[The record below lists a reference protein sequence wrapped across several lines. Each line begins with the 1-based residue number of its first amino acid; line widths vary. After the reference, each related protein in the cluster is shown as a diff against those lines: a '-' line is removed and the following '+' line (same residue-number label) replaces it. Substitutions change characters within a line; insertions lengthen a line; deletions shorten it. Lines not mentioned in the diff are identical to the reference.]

1 MELRELKIE
10 ISEELLETL
19 KKASETQN
27 TSESKL
33 AGQIIEK
40 ALKEKA
46 QSSSPAM
53 PGVALIKEGF
63 NPEPVAES
71 RTFQAQ
77 SAISFNPTSAASGEK
92 LQRRQALEARMKEV
106 SMLID
111 TAENESRREEYVQM
125 YAQLAAELD
134 AIL

>member
-19 KKASETQN
+19 KKASESQN
-27 TSESKL
+27 TSEGKL

-40 ALKEKA
+40 ALMGKTR
-46 QSSSPAM
+46 SSAPSM

-63 NPEPVAES
+63 NPEPVAEFS
-71 RTFQAQ
+71 TRQTQ
-77 SAISFNPTSAASGEK
+77 SAISFNPTSAAAGEK
-92 LQRRQALEARMKEV
+92 LQRRQALETRMKEV